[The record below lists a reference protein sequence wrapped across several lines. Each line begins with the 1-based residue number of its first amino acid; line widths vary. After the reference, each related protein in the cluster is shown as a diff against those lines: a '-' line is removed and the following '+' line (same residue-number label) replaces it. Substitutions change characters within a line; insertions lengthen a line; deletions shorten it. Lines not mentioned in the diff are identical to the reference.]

1 MVTRENTID
10 VMEHTHARPK
20 DGPPPRSWLD
30 KGIARLVALALA
42 AVLGIL
48 LVTTLGDEVLAVA
61 GLGDDTAVA
70 GDDDFDLVTDPAV
83 QTCIEQRAGDVDT
96 LYADG
101 VITEAQHADFRS
113 RAVAMCQSSAQV
125 APRA

>member
-1 MVTRENTID
+1 MALRENTID

-30 KGIARLVALALA
+30 KGLARLVALAVA

-61 GLGDDTAVA
+61 GLSNETVGDSDE
-70 GDDDFDLVTDPAV
+70 FELVEDPAV
-83 QTCIEQRAGDVDT
+83 RECIEQRGGDVDT

-101 VITEAQHADFRS
+101 AITEAQHADFRS
-113 RAVAMCQSSAQV
+113 RAVAMCLSGAQV
-125 APRA
+125 APRG